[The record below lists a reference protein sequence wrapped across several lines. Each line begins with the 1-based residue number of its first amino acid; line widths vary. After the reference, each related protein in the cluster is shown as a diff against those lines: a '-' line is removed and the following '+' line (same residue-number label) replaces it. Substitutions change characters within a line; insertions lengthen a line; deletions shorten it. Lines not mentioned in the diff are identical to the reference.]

1 MKLNYKIV
9 ISWLL
14 VVLWMIGIFILSSMD
29 SELSNSKSKGTI
41 NTVVESTVVVTNK
54 DISKNSINSIVDIL
68 NKPLR
73 KCMHS
78 FVFFVLVILLLNAF
92 YSINIINYKGY
103 LFSILISFIYACT
116 DEFHQLYVVG
126 RTGQLIDIGIDMIG
140 VLFGV
145 LVFYIYGLLV
155 KDWSNRKVK
164 HSRC

>member
-1 MKLNYKIV
+1 MLRVLV
-9 ISWLL
+9 I
-14 VVLWMIGIFILSSMD
+14 
-29 SELSNSKSKGTI
+29 
-41 NTVVESTVVVTNK
+41 VTNK
-54 DISKNSINSIVDIL
+54 DISDGNFNSMVNGL

-78 FVFFVLVILLLNAF
+78 FVFFVLVILFINAF

-155 KDWSNRKVK
+155 KDRCIVKEK
-164 HSRC
+164 HSQC

>member
-29 SELSNSKSKGTI
+29 SELSNTKSKDTI

-54 DISKNSINSIVDIL
+54 DISKNSINSIVNVL

>member
-1 MKLNYKIV
+1 MKLNYRVV

-14 VVLWMIGIFILSSMD
+14 VILWMIGIFILSSMD

-41 NTVVESTVVVTNK
+41 NTVVESTVVVINK

-92 YSINIINYKGY
+92 YSINIINYNGY